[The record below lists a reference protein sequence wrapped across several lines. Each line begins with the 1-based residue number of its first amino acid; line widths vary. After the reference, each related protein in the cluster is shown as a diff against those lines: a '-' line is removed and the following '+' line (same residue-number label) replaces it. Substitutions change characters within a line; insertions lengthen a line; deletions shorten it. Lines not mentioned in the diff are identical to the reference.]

1 VAAYSCVIGLRH
13 EARRIPRR
21 SRLGEAV
28 SGVFTMTFMLTGRL
42 LAESLRVGADLEVAD
57 LRVVRI
63 GRHDVSKSTAPSE
76 GSDAAGDGAGGAVA
90 GQPRIWTFLDFEAP
104 DDRADELAEALAAA
118 LEAESGWWA
127 DFVVRGDHVVVF
139 AGRVFRY
146 RIGDTRG
153 RAEAVAWGRASGT
166 PEHQLDWGA

>member
-1 VAAYSCVIGLRH
+1 MAAYLRVIGLRH

-63 GRHDVSKSTAPSE
+63 GRHDVSNSTAPSE
-76 GSDAAGDGAGGAVA
+76 GSDAPGDSAGGAVA

-104 DDRADELAEALAAA
+104 DDRANDLAEALAAA

>member
-1 VAAYSCVIGLRH
+1 VSHGGPGS
-13 EARRIPRR
+13 AR
-21 SRLGEAV
+21 LYLV
-28 SGVFTMTFMLTGRL
+28 SFTMTFMLTGRL

-63 GRHDVSKSTAPSE
+63 GRHDVSNSTTPSE
-76 GSDAAGDGAGGAVA
+76 GGSDAAGDSAGGAAA

-104 DDRADELAEALAAA
+104 DDRANDLAEALAAA